1 VLHPFEV
8 LGVGHQPLVH
18 PVLVARAPGLHL
30 LDVGVAAALVAGEV
44 VDADPGVTR
53 LRVDLGAL
61 GQQLGELL
69 GLGQRAEL
77 VAQLVEAGVELLDVE
92 QLQLGERVG
101 FQRGLLGS
109 TGGPVR
115 FAGVPVAVRVR
126 PGRSTGR

>member
-1 VLHPFEV
+1 VLHPLEV

-44 VDADPGVTR
+44 VDADPGVAG

-115 FAGVPVAVRVR
+115 GRPVAVRVR